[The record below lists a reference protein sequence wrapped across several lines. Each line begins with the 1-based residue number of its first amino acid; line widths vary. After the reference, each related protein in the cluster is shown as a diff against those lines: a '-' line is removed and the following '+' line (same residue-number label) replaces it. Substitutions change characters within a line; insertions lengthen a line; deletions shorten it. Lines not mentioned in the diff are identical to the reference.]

1 MDFSRCC
8 ESEDILDD
16 DPGKFIRWVIHFMS
30 CLFRDTQKQ
39 SYWKFQFETGHY
51 LVQWSAVIVTLLP
64 IPDSF
69 ILTLIEWQ
77 SVIVTL
83 LPIPEGVTVIADR
96 RSLHF
101 FNASQLI
108 STFGPSSQSMC
119 NERGPIFIEHRK
131 RANRIHELS
140 TILLYHSGFP
150 SRESPRRKQQ
160 FCRSPLLSLSF
171 SLPLSPSSIRHGPM
185 GATINCVSTQ
195 NSKD

>member
-119 NERGPIFIEHRK
+119 NERV
-131 RANRIHELS
+131 
-140 TILLYHSGFP
+140 HS
-150 SRESPRRKQQ
+150 
-160 FCRSPLLSLSF
+160 
-171 SLPLSPSSIRHGPM
+171 
-185 GATINCVSTQ
+185 VSTYKGLVCPKFFPKFWIVMSHNNFASLIWQ
-195 NSKD
+195 LHSKYINRYC